1 MIKTRL
7 IEQVPSSKKYIAL
20 TVLAQWLK
28 TVANIVMIFI
38 LSNLLAQILDGKA
51 FDFKGLLP
59 YLGAIAAVM
68 LVRYLCGYAS
78 SQTAFFASSEVKKVL
93 RQKMY
98 KKLTRMGAS
107 YSEKVSTSE
116 VIQVFVEGVDQLELY
131 FGKYLPQFFFAMLA
145 PITLFAVLVFVSWK
159 ASVVLL
165 ICVPLIPLSI
175 VAVQKIAKRLLSKY
189 WGVYTNLGD
198 TFLENIQGLT
208 TLKVYQADER
218 KNVEMNEKAEEFR
231 RITMRGLL
239 ESIRYNSTDT
249 RLNEMNEKTDEL
261 NSLQKKLKKIEGHNI
276 SITDISIIFFSI
288 TMLLVAIC
296 LYQKGTIGFDGLIV
310 STVAMMS
317 SFGPVAAL
325 SNLAGNLTHTLASGE
340 RVLSILD
347 ESPVVE
353 ENTNGDD
360 IIFEAM
366 ECKNVGFAYD
376 KEQILENFN
385 MEIPKNKIIAIN
397 GPSGSGKSTAL
408 KLMMRF
414 WDVNSG
420 EIDMSGENI
429 KNIKTSSLRNN
440 QSLVSQETQL
450 FNDTIENNI
459 KIADYN
465 ATREEVEIAAKK
477 ASIHDFIIT
486 LPKGYDT
493 NVGELGDLLSD
504 GEKQRI
510 GLARAFLCNSPMI
523 MLDEPTSNLDSLN
536 EGNIL
541 KSINEAKHGKSIV
554 LVSHRK
560 STAKIAD
567 EAYTVYRGRLS

>member
-1 MIKTRL
+1 MKRKQSGFKIMMRLIKLVKPLAFFMVLAVILGVTGFLCAIQITVLGSMTLLTAAGINGGLAIKTGC
-7 IEQVPSSKKYIAL
+7 ICI
-20 TVLAQWLK
+20 
-28 TVANIVMIFI
+28 II
-38 LSNLLAQILDGKA
+38 
-51 FDFKGLLP
+51 
-59 YLGAIAAVM
+59 
-68 LVRYLCGYAS
+68 
-78 SQTAFFASSEVKKVL
+78 
-93 RQKMY
+93 
-98 KKLTRMGAS
+98 
-107 YSEKVSTSE
+107 
-116 VIQVFVEGVDQLELY
+116 
-131 FGKYLPQFFFAMLA
+131 
-145 PITLFAVLVFVSWK
+145 FAVLRGFLHYGEQACNHYIAFKLLALIRDKVFKSLRRLTPAKLEGKDKGNLISLITSDIELLEVFYAHTISPICIAFLTSLVMLIFIGRYSSWLMLV
-159 ASVVLL
+159 ALAAYITVG
-165 ICVPLIPLSI
+165 IIIPLVSSKFNKNI
-175 VAVQKIAKRLLSKY
+175 GMTYRENSGALSGY
-189 WGVYTNLGD
+189 VLD
-198 TFLENIQGLT
+198 S
-208 TLKVYQADER
+208 
-218 KNVEMNEKAEEFR
+218 
-231 RITMRGLL
+231 MRGLL

-261 NSLQKKLKKIEGHNI
+261 NSL
-276 SITDISIIFFSI
+276 TDISIIFFSI

-347 ESPVVE
+347 EIPVVE

-360 IIFEAM
+360 IIFDGM

-376 KEQILENFN
+376 KEQILDNFN

-477 ASIHDFIIT
+477 ASIHDFIMT

>member
-1 MIKTRL
+1 
-7 IEQVPSSKKYIAL
+7 
-20 TVLAQWLK
+20 
-28 TVANIVMIFI
+28 
-38 LSNLLAQILDGKA
+38 
-51 FDFKGLLP
+51 
-59 YLGAIAAVM
+59 
-68 LVRYLCGYAS
+68 
-78 SQTAFFASSEVKKVL
+78 
-93 RQKMY
+93 
-98 KKLTRMGAS
+98 
-107 YSEKVSTSE
+107 
-116 VIQVFVEGVDQLELY
+116 
-131 FGKYLPQFFFAMLA
+131 
-145 PITLFAVLVFVSWK
+145 
-159 ASVVLL
+159 
-165 ICVPLIPLSI
+165 
-175 VAVQKIAKRLLSKY
+175 
-189 WGVYTNLGD
+189 
-198 TFLENIQGLT
+198 
-208 TLKVYQADER
+208 
-218 KNVEMNEKAEEFR
+218 
-231 RITMRGLL
+231 
-239 ESIRYNSTDT
+239 
-249 RLNEMNEKTDEL
+249 
-261 NSLQKKLKKIEGHNI
+261 
-276 SITDISIIFFSI
+276 
-288 TMLLVAIC
+288 
-296 LYQKGTIGFDGLIV
+296 
-310 STVAMMS
+310 
-317 SFGPVAAL
+317 
-325 SNLAGNLTHTLASGE
+325 
-340 RVLSILD
+340 
-347 ESPVVE
+347 
-353 ENTNGDD
+353 
-360 IIFEAM
+360 
-366 ECKNVGFAYD
+366 
-376 KEQILENFN
+376 

-477 ASIHDFIIT
+477 ASIHDFIMT

>member
-1 MIKTRL
+1 MKRKQSGSKIMMRLIKLVKPLAFFMVLAVILGVTGFLCAIQITVLGSMTLLTAAGINGGLVIKTGC
-7 IEQVPSSKKYIAL
+7 ICI
-20 TVLAQWLK
+20 
-28 TVANIVMIFI
+28 II
-38 LSNLLAQILDGKA
+38 
-51 FDFKGLLP
+51 
-59 YLGAIAAVM
+59 
-68 LVRYLCGYAS
+68 
-78 SQTAFFASSEVKKVL
+78 
-93 RQKMY
+93 
-98 KKLTRMGAS
+98 
-107 YSEKVSTSE
+107 
-116 VIQVFVEGVDQLELY
+116 
-131 FGKYLPQFFFAMLA
+131 
-145 PITLFAVLVFVSWK
+145 FAVLRGFLHYGEQACNHYIAFKLLAIIRDKVFKSLRRLTPAK
-159 ASVVLL
+159 LEGKDKGNLISLITSDIELL
-165 ICVPLIPLSI
+165 EVFYAHTISPICIAFLTSLVMLIFIGRYSIWLMLVALAAYITVGIIIPLVSSKFNKNI
-175 VAVQKIAKRLLSKY
+175 GMTYRENSGSLSGY
-189 WGVYTNLGD
+189 VLD
-198 TFLENIQGLT
+198 S
-208 TLKVYQADER
+208 
-218 KNVEMNEKAEEFR
+218 
-231 RITMRGLL
+231 MRGLL

-353 ENTNGDD
+353 ENISGKEVEFDG
-360 IIFEAM
+360 M

-376 KEQILENFN
+376 KEQILEYFN

-429 KNIKTSSLRNN
+429 KNIKTSSLRKN